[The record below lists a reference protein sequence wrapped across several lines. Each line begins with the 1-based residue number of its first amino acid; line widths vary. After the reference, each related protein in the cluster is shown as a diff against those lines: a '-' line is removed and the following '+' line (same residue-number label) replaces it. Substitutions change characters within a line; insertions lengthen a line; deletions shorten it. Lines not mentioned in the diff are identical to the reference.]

1 MHHSSKTLQLL
12 HYQHSTQSVAA
23 AVESKVLLY
32 FIMST
37 TDGADDVPFHLMPV
51 AAVLGML
58 AAFSLLRLIYL
69 IASSFKKSTFPY
81 AHKPPSSAYMILA
94 ATFIGTSIGYAKV
107 VAQVNNAME
116 LSEHRLFDPFEL
128 LEIDVNANTTVIKQ
142 AYRSLSKI
150 HHPDKGGSPQKFQ
163 SINLAYQALT
173 DQTGMENYKKYGH
186 PQGPPSSHS
195 LDFALPEWLLHPQGN
210 VVFVLLFLYLG
221 MFALIIYTVIKMLK
235 KDDNAERHVVAGNVV
250 AQQDMA
256 YIASNLLP
264 TTSHLDILY
273 LIATSP
279 TNLQVSEQALE
290 KIQKLKQERLESSH
304 KKKKKSSDN
313 DFELDMDSGWADE
326 EADDDEK
333 EAAQKARQLEEE
345 QKKERLALAKAQG
358 TETVLLEGVDDGVLG
373 QAWVEATLT
382 KNGKWPP
389 QDLGFLEG
397 KTFPYK
403 GKQLSALEHP
413 VVRRNLC
420 ITHGRLNSNILNGH
434 TELCKLC
441 WYRSFILFIYNN
453 DKSHTSFTTSC
464 HYDSGRWFQGID

>member
-1 MHHSSKTLQLL
+1 
-12 HYQHSTQSVAA
+12 
-23 AVESKVLLY
+23 
-32 FIMST
+32 
-37 TDGADDVPFHLMPV
+37 
-51 AAVLGML
+51 
-58 AAFSLLRLIYL
+58 
-69 IASSFKKSTFPY
+69 
-81 AHKPPSSAYMILA
+81 MILA

-221 MFALIIYTVIKMLK
+221 MFVLIIYTVIKMMK

-290 KIQKLKQERLESSH
+290 KIQKLKQERLASSR
-304 KKKKKSSDN
+304 KKKKK
-313 DFELDMDSGWADE
+313 E
-326 EADDDEK
+326 
-333 EAAQKARQLEEE
+333 
-345 QKKERLALAKAQG
+345 
-358 TETVLLEGVDDGVLG
+358 
-373 QAWVEATLT
+373 
-382 KNGKWPP
+382 
-389 QDLGFLEG
+389 
-397 KTFPYK
+397 
-403 GKQLSALEHP
+403 
-413 VVRRNLC
+413 
-420 ITHGRLNSNILNGH
+420 
-434 TELCKLC
+434 
-441 WYRSFILFIYNN
+441 
-453 DKSHTSFTTSC
+453 
-464 HYDSGRWFQGID
+464 

>member
-1 MHHSSKTLQLL
+1 
-12 HYQHSTQSVAA
+12 
-23 AVESKVLLY
+23 
-32 FIMST
+32 MST

-69 IASSFKKSTFPY
+69 IASSFKKSTTFPY
-81 AHKPPSSAYMILA
+81 AYKPPSSAYMILA

-116 LSEHRLFDPFEL
+116 LSEHRLFDPLEL

-221 MFALIIYTVIKMLK
+221 MFVLIIYTVIKMMK

-290 KIQKLKQERLESSH
+290 KIQKLKQERLASSR

-441 WYRSFILFIYNN
+441 WYRSFILFI
-453 DKSHTSFTTSC
+453 
-464 HYDSGRWFQGID
+464 